1 MYLHPPLSIF
11 VVEKRAFGRSVMVGT
26 HIVSHIMKFAPKE
39 LDESEEETD
48 IPSKGESFKCESL

>member
-39 LDESEEETD
+39 LDELEEEIAT
-48 IPSKGESFKCESL
+48 PSKSESFQCELL